1 MTAYY
6 EEFYICERGHE
17 CDARADCKHSK
28 AHFPDEL
35 DDDCLI
41 DPCPYL
47 FLDDQSKEIYCI
59 PLLRKELIMK
69 FNDEDFLL

>member
-1 MTAYY
+1 MTAYD
-6 EEFYICERGHE
+6 EFYICPRGHE

-35 DDDCLI
+35 DDNCLI

-47 FLDDQSKEIYCI
+47 FDKEIYCI